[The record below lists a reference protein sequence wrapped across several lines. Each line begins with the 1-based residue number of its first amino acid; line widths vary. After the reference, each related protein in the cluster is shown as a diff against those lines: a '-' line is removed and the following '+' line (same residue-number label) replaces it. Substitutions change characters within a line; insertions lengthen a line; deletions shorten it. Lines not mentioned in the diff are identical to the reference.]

1 MNKTFS
7 PSWKSN
13 FYSLFTQAPLSG
25 GVSAADHTFPS
36 CIADAHYLIPAAVC
50 RPNKSGARRRRGSVW
65 ANLLSERLLKAWH
78 PSCCGA
84 AALGRNRW
92 PPLPRSI
99 YSCAQFTSRVCVCV
113 LFSIC
118 RMQPCGCDYSGRRR
132 RTVSLVLSFPGV
144 AVTKTGLWFVRRP
157 TDTCWTDTN
166 AVTSFFFFFCLFLV
180 LLFTAMSR
188 RNKVEIG
195 IYFLFPLSASR

>member
-1 MNKTFS
+1 MNEWIKLS
-7 PSWKSN
+7 LPAGNLN

-84 AALGRNRW
+84 AALGRNCW

-99 YSCAQFTSRVCVCV
+99 YSCAQFTSRVCVCPV
-113 LFSIC
+113 FYLQDAAVRLWLF
-118 RMQPCGCDYSGRRR
+118 RETTQDG
-132 RTVSLVLSFPGV
+132 F
-144 AVTKTGLWFVRRP
+144 TGLVIPWGR
-157 TDTCWTDTN
+157 CN
-166 AVTSFFFFFCLFLV
+166 
-180 LLFTAMSR
+180 
-188 RNKVEIG
+188 
-195 IYFLFPLSASR
+195 